1 MRPEPAVFAGSGRI
15 LFFQYRSY
23 PFTAPALTPSMK

>member
-15 LFFQYRSY
+15 LILQHRSY